1 MENNNIGK
9 ITFNDGGEE
18 FEFSPSKYQK
28 DIFDFVEHGHGNLV
42 IEAVAGAGK
51 TTTII
56 NCLKLIPE
64 GKRVLFAAFNKDI
77 VETLKDKI
85 GNKHKNV
92 NITTLHSLGYKMLF
106 SNLGDDYNLEL
117 DEFKYKTYIQKNINE
132 LAGFDVS
139 SLQKRKRNKYINNI
153 TKLVDFGRYYLVST
167 KKKMADIIQRY
178 ELEVLFNEDEVAL
191 DVIKW
196 GEGNLNTVDFTDM
209 VYLPNALN
217 LNPVGFLYDY
227 IFLDEV
233 QDLNR
238 AQRHLF
244 QKCVKINTRFFAC
257 GDPNQCI
264 YSFSGSDPESFSQL
278 LKISNTVKMPLS
290 ICYRCADKIVANAK
304 RFVPEIEPND
314 RGECGTIEREVDL
327 GEVQD
332 GDMVLCRNNMPLV
345 QLYERFIRDG
355 KKCKIKGKDIGE
367 NLKELILETGAD
379 ELYDDNGE
387 GVFSILQED
396 LVSLKEYI
404 MKDKDIDEHTAKNSS
419 QFLDRFDKVRA
430 IEILGEHCTT
440 LQSLLDH
447 IDEVFSDNDIDGITL
462 STVHKSK
469 GLESGRVFIACD
481 SLMPSKAAKLPW
493 EKQQEHNLQYVAYTR
508 AKSYLGFLSETDFHI
523 DTDTRADESMR
534 RIEKTVEAI
543 RQRRNY
549 RQSGTVEYAPLIIEH
564 SEDPLNNIP
573 TNGGTLGERKK
584 ETTDGFLPKK
594 RLKKKIIL

>member
-1 MENNNIGK
+1 MDNNIGK
-9 ITFNDGGEE
+9 ITFNEKGREI
-18 FEFSPSKYQK
+18 EFSPSKYQK

-85 GNKHKNV
+85 GNKYGNV

-106 SNLGDDYNLEL
+106 RNLGDDYKLEL

-132 LAGFDVS
+132 IAGFDVS
-139 SLQKRKRNKYINNI
+139 ALEKRKRNKYINNI
-153 TKLVDFGRYYLVST
+153 TKLVDFGRYYLIST
-167 KKKMADIIQRY
+167 KKKMGNIIERY
-178 ELEVLFNEDEVAL
+178 ELEVLYNEDEVAL
-191 DVIKW
+191 GVIKW
-196 GEGNLNTVDFTDM
+196 GEENLDTVDFTDM

-244 QKCVKINTRFFAC
+244 QKCIKINTRFFAC

-264 YSFSGSDPESFSQL
+264 YSFSGSDPESFSRL
-278 LKISNTVKMPLS
+278 LAISNTTKMPLS

-314 RGECGTIEREVDL
+314 RGELGTIDEDVELSD
-327 GEVQD
+327 VQD

-345 QLYERFIRDG
+345 QLYERFIREG

-367 NLKELILETGAD
+367 NLKELILETGAS

-387 GVFSILQED
+387 GVFSILQEN
-396 LVSLKEYI
+396 LVLLKEHI
-404 MKDKDIDEHTAKNSS
+404 MKDKDVDEHTAKNSS
-419 QFLDRFDKVRA
+419 QFLDRFDKVRT
-430 IEILGEHCTT
+430 IEILGERCAT

-447 IDEVFSDNDIDGITL
+447 IDEVFSDDDIDGISL

-469 GLESGRVFIACD
+469 GLESERVFIACD

-493 EKQQEHNLQYVAYTR
+493 EIQQEHNLQYVAYTR
-508 AKSYLGFLSETDFHI
+508 AKSYLGFLSEADFHI
-523 DTDTRADESMR
+523 DMDTGATESIH
-534 RIEKTVEAI
+534 RIEKSVEAI

-549 RQSGTVEYAPLIIEH
+549 RQSGTVEYAPLVIEH
-564 SEDPLNNIP
+564 SKDPLKKIP
-573 TNGGTLGERKK
+573 SNGGTLGERKK
-584 ETTDGFLPKK
+584 EGTDGFLPKK
-594 RLKKKIIL
+594 RLKKKITL